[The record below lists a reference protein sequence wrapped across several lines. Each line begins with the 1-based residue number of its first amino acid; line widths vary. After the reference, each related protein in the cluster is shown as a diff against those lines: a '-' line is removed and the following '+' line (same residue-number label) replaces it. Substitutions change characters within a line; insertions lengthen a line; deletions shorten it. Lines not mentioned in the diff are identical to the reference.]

1 MTNSVG
7 ISVGNETVGSSIRS
21 AGSEVADASVDE
33 GASVVVLSKRVESSP
48 PHAAIKRVDE
58 SVSARRARDVRDD
71 ICNTLA
77 VLG

>member
-1 MTNSVG
+1 MSVMTNSVG
-7 ISVGNETVGSSIRS
+7 ISAGSETVGSSIKS

-33 GASVVVLSKRVESSP
+33 GASEVVDESSP
-48 PHAAIKRVDE
+48 PQAVIKRVDE
-58 SVSARRARDVRDD
+58 IVSARSARVVRDD

>member
-7 ISVGNETVGSSIRS
+7 ISVGNETVGSSIKS
-21 AGSEVADASVDE
+21 AGSDIADASVE
-33 GASVVVLSKRVESSP
+33 AGASVVFDESSP

-58 SVSARRARDVRDD
+58 SVSARKARDVRDD